1 MGHPVAPSTPVLM
14 VALQNLNQ
22 SSQAGPLPRVLSGH
36 SFWASSRQVQ
46 VLIGAGQARLWAN
59 GDPPAP
65 PAEPRSTVNGVP
77 GLATG
82 TSNSSH

>member
-1 MGHPVAPSTPVLM
+1 MGTPIPPSTPVLM
-14 VALQNLNQ
+14 TALMPLKQWT
-22 SSQAGPLPRVLSGH
+22 QAGRLPNVAAGQA
-36 SFWASSRQVQ
+36 FWARSTQVQ
-46 VLIGAGQARLWAN
+46 VLENAGQARLWQA

-65 PAEPRSTVNGVP
+65 PAEPPRTVNWVP

>member
-1 MGHPVAPSTPVLM
+1 MGHPIAPSTPVLM
-14 VALQNLNQ
+14 VALMDMNQ
-22 SSQAGPLPRVLSGH
+22 SSQAGPLPRIKSGH

-46 VLIGAGQARLWAN
+46 VLIGANQARLWQA